1 MRRLAGGVGQS
12 LRLLG
17 LEAVHVDRPTGLR
30 PRKPVAGRLPIVAL
44 SGFEKRLES
53 LVEGTFARVFRSSL
67 RPVEIGR
74 RLVREMDGGRT
85 VGVSGRT
92 EVPNHFV
99 VWLSPAD
106 DAQFEEMHSAL
117 VRELCDAAREYARE
131 ESFSFVGPVQVEI
144 QPSDK
149 LRTGAFAIEA
159 TLVEA
164 SGGAGAGSL
173 LLPTGQRVSLSG
185 STVTIGRLLDC
196 NIQLHDPNVSRHHAE
211 IRPSGDGYV
220 LADLGSTN
228 GSRVNGMRVGQHL
241 LAEGDEILIGN
252 TKMIFEAS

>member
-1 MRRLAGGVGQS
+1 MA
-12 LRLLG
+12 LR
-17 LEAVHVDRPTGLR
+17 
-30 PRKPVAGRLPIVAL
+30 
-44 SGFEKRLES
+44 GFEKRLEN

-74 RLVREMDGGRT
+74 RLVREMDGERT

-92 EVPNHFV
+92 ETPNSFV
-99 VWLSPAD
+99 VWLSPTD
-106 DAQFEEMHSAL
+106 HDQFEEMQSAL
-117 VRELCDAAREYARE
+117 VRELCDAAREHARE
-131 ESFSFVGPVQVEI
+131 EGYSFVGPIQVEMH
-144 QPSDK
+144 PSER

-159 TLVEA
+159 AMVEA

-173 LLPTGQRVSLSG
+173 LLPTGQRVPLG
-185 STVTIGRLLDC
+185 GEPVTIGRVLDC

-211 IRPSGDGYV
+211 VRPSGDGYV

-228 GSRVNGMRVGQHL
+228 GSRVNGMRVGQQI

>member
-1 MRRLAGGVGQS
+1 
-12 LRLLG
+12 
-17 LEAVHVDRPTGLR
+17 
-30 PRKPVAGRLPIVAL
+30 VAL
-44 SGFEKRLES
+44 RGFEKRLEN

-74 RLVREMDGGRT
+74 RLVREMDGERT

-92 EVPNHFV
+92 EAPNSFV
-99 VWLSPAD
+99 IWLSPTD
-106 DAQFEEMHSAL
+106 HEQFEEMHSAL
-117 VRELCDAAREYARE
+117 VRELCDAVREHARAEGYA
-131 ESFSFVGPVQVEI
+131 FVGPIQVELH
-144 QPSDK
+144 PSEK
-149 LRTGAFAIEA
+149 LRTGSFAIEA
-159 TLVEA
+159 AMVEA

-173 LLPTGQRVSLSG
+173 LLPTGERVPLGG

-211 IRPSGDGYV
+211 VRPSGDGYV

-228 GSRVNGMRVGQHL
+228 GSRVNGMRVGEHV

-252 TKMIFEAS
+252 TKMTFEAS

>member
-1 MRRLAGGVGQS
+1 MA
-12 LRLLG
+12 LR
-17 LEAVHVDRPTGLR
+17 
-30 PRKPVAGRLPIVAL
+30 
-44 SGFEKRLES
+44 GFEKRLEN

-74 RLVREMDGGRT
+74 RLVREMDAERT

-92 EVPNHFV
+92 ETPNSFV
-99 VWLSPAD
+99 VWLSPTD
-106 DAQFEEMHSAL
+106 HDQFEEMQSAL
-117 VRELCDAAREYARE
+117 VRELCDAAREHARE
-131 ESFSFVGPVQVEI
+131 EGYSFVGPIQVEMH
-144 QPSDK
+144 PSER

-159 TLVEA
+159 AMVEA

-173 LLPTGQRVSLSG
+173 LLPTGQRVPLG
-185 STVTIGRLLDC
+185 GEAVTIGRVLDC

-211 IRPSGDGYV
+211 VRPSGDGYV

-228 GSRVNGMRVGQHL
+228 GSRVNGMRVGQQI

-252 TKMIFEAS
+252 TKMTFEAS